1 MPWLLLLALA
11 VVAALV
17 LLLYVAVRWRL
28 RLRARLPPLAPLAPR
43 YPIVLVHGFGGFD
56 RLVGAEYFRNI
67 RSTLERGGVRVFAP
81 RLPALSGVAA
91 RARAL
96 TAAVNAIC
104 EEHEVGK
111 VNLIAHSMGGLD
123 ARYAIAKLGLDSR
136 VASLITIGT
145 PHRGTPMADASSVLG
160 MKVLALVAGT
170 VGLDLAGV
178 KWMTAASAERFNREI
193 EDADGV
199 YYGSVVGRATRSL
212 RGPLRR
218 YLDLRAGDNDGLVP
232 VDSQRWG
239 ELIAEVDADHW
250 QQIGWMGG
258 FDTAGMYVDLVDQL
272 VERGL

>member
-1 MPWLLLLALA
+1 
-11 VVAALV
+11 
-17 LLLYVAVRWRL
+17 
-28 RLRARLPPLAPLAPR
+28 
-43 YPIVLVHGFGGFD
+43 VLVHGIGGFATFGS
-56 RLVGAEYFRNI
+56 VEYFNGIPGHLRAQGFQVLVP
-67 RSTLERGGVRVFAP
+67 TLSMVH
-81 RLPALSGVAA
+81 SVAH
-91 RARAL
+91 RAGELRDQVLRAFPDSR
-96 TAAVNAIC
+96 I
-104 EEHEVGK
+104 K